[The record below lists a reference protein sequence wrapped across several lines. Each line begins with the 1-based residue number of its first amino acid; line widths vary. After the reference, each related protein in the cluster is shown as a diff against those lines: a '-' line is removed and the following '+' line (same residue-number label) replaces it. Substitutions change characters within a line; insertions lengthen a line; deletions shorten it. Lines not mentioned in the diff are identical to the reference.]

1 MYVKSGAAFKMKGS
15 SCVTPLDDDNDV
27 YLDGG
32 SKIELDGP
40 LTPEGGKAARI
51 TVPDSQYQ
59 ISTQVLDGS
68 ITDGTPQ
75 NYTKFTVTPKD
86 TTPWYVGSN
95 GRLTT
100 VKP

>member
-1 MYVKSGAAFKMKGS
+1 MHGTFTM
-15 SCVTPLDDDNDV
+15 
-27 YLDGG
+27 
-32 SKIELDGP
+32 
-40 LTPEGGKAARI
+40 EGGKAARI

-59 ISTQVLDGS
+59 LSTQVLDGS
-68 ITDGTPQ
+68 ITDGIPQ

-95 GRLTT
+95 GRLTN

>member
-1 MYVKSGAAFKMKGS
+1 MHGTFTME
-15 SCVTPLDDDNDV
+15 D
-27 YLDGG
+27 
-32 SKIELDGP
+32 
-40 LTPEGGKAARI
+40 GKAARI

-59 ISTQVLDGS
+59 ISTQVLAGS

-100 VKP
+100 VEP

>member
-1 MYVKSGAAFKMKGS
+1 MHGTFTM
-15 SCVTPLDDDNDV
+15 
-27 YLDGG
+27 
-32 SKIELDGP
+32 
-40 LTPEGGKAARI
+40 EGGKAARI

-59 ISTQVLDGS
+59 LSTQVLDGS

-95 GRLTT
+95 GCLTT